1 MDELHIEILSPGV
14 EVAQVA
20 AAAACCKAGPT
31 PLVREPE
38 PEE

>member
-1 MDELHIEILSPGV
+1 MDELNIEILDPGV
-14 EVAQVA
+14 DAVQVA
-20 AAAACCKAGPT
+20 ATAACCKAGPT